1 MPGTRLGPSAIK
13 QRVSALEYARF
24 HRQHEALYVAQPDAQ
39 RPLRDDLRIK
49 TFEKAAQATEP
60 ERASQVQIMKAD
72 GLKSGVYQQIIWLTD
87 ID

>member
-1 MPGTRLGPSAIK
+1 M
-13 QRVSALEYARF
+13 SALEYVRF
-24 HRQHEALYVAQPDAQ
+24 HRQHEATYVAQADAQ

-72 GLKSGVYQQIIWLTD
+72 GLKSGAQQRLQPDSD
-87 ID
+87 IH